1 MIFKAMVL
9 YVLLLLD
16 TMDRYVWI
24 SAAGGIF
31 QLQHNSH
38 HVSLYCNLILLLV
51 KSERMT
57 YIQTQGNYKQ
67 AELLSKIP

>member
-1 MIFKAMVL
+1 MCE
-9 YVLLLLD
+9 
-16 TMDRYVWI
+16 
-24 SAAGGIF
+24 SQ
-31 QLQHNSH
+31 QLEVYSNYSII
-38 HVSLYCNLILLLV
+38 LIMFLFNLILLLV